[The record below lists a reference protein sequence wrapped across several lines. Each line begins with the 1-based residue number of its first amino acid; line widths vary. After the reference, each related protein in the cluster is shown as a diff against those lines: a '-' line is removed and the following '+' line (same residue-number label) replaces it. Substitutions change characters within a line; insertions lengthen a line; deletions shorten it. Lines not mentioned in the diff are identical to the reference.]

1 MDAEL
6 EFAIQSN
13 TTGKQLFDQVV
24 KTIGLR
30 EIWYFGLQYTDT
42 KGFPTWL
49 KLNKKVL
56 SQDVK
61 KDSTLMFKFRAK
73 FYPEDVG
80 EEIIQDVTMRLFYLQ
95 VKDAILSDEVYCS
108 PETSV
113 LLASFAMQ
121 AKYGDYQPETHKP
134 GCLTAD
140 RLLPQRV
147 AGQFKMSSD
156 EWEKRIMTWWA
167 DHKGTSR
174 EQAMAEYLK
183 LAQDLEMY
191 GVNDFIFYAP
201 RLRINKRILALCMGN
216 HELYMRRRKP
226 DTIEVQ
232 QMKQQA
238 REERALKQAEQE
250 RLNKEMSAREQAEAR
265 QREAEDRMR
274 RMAED
279 MERAKRELLEAQNTI
294 HNLEMQLRQLQL
306 AKEALENKEIELRE
320 LTAQLQSE
328 KMMSD
333 EERRRL
339 REEVAIREGEVHAMR
354 TEVQRQTEVTHRLQ
368 DEIESARRESVMQ
381 HTSVINHHT
390 HVQHTMLTREDN
402 HTDED
407 ENGITEL
414 TNEAD
419 QHVPQRE
426 LERVTAAEQN
436 QSIKSKLE
444 MLTREL
450 EVVKDERAVTDYDVL
465 HMENKR
471 AGRDKYKTLRQ
482 IRGGNT
488 KRRID
493 QYENM

>member
-42 KGFPTWL
+42 KVFNFPIFIEGFPTWL

-80 EEIIQDVTMRLFYLQ
+80 EEIIQDVTLRLFYLQ

-156 EWEKRIMTWWA
+156 DWEKRIMTWWA
-167 DHKGTSR
+167 DHRGTSR
-174 EQAMAEYLK
+174 EQAMLEYLK

-191 GVNDFIFYAP
+191 GVNVSAP
-201 RLRINKRILALCMGN
+201 FL
-216 HELYMRRRKP
+216 
-226 DTIEVQ
+226 
-232 QMKQQA
+232 
-238 REERALKQAEQE
+238 
-250 RLNKEMSAREQAEAR
+250 
-265 QREAEDRMR
+265 
-274 RMAED
+274 
-279 MERAKRELLEAQNTI
+279 
-294 HNLEMQLRQLQL
+294 
-306 AKEALENKEIELRE
+306 
-320 LTAQLQSE
+320 
-328 KMMSD
+328 
-333 EERRRL
+333 
-339 REEVAIREGEVHAMR
+339 
-354 TEVQRQTEVTHRLQ
+354 
-368 DEIESARRESVMQ
+368 
-381 HTSVINHHT
+381 
-390 HVQHTMLTREDN
+390 
-402 HTDED
+402 
-407 ENGITEL
+407 
-414 TNEAD
+414 
-419 QHVPQRE
+419 
-426 LERVTAAEQN
+426 
-436 QSIKSKLE
+436 
-444 MLTREL
+444 
-450 EVVKDERAVTDYDVL
+450 
-465 HMENKR
+465 
-471 AGRDKYKTLRQ
+471 
-482 IRGGNT
+482 
-488 KRRID
+488 
-493 QYENM
+493 